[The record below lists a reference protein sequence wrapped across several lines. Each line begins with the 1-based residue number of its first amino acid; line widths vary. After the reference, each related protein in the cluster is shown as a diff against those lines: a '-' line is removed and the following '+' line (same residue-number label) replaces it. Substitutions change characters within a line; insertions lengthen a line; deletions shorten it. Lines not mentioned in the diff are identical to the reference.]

1 MNTAR
6 GCRHGDRM
14 LEIAISILDDDSQ
27 LNLVKMEMAE
37 AAAQIAIAEY
47 LILLVDAV
55 ESLAR
60 AEKTG

>member
-1 MNTAR
+1 
-6 GCRHGDRM
+6 M